1 VKWTKNCLDPKR
13 IRSYCNNR
21 NYKSSY
27 FHFTVVLFKFIVT
40 RKKYSQQC
48 TTYFKLIFVEVICKH
63 DIHTKCR
70 SLVYQPF
77 VYKLMTSCINMMI
90 YCLINDIINEERKSC
105 TKEIW
110 VKKTSIIF
118 ICDEFKAIMQLWQI
132 VVIVQ
137 WYWIVLLVQIGL
149 PEEIIRK
156 LFTRFTEL

>member
-1 VKWTKNCLDPKR
+1 MYN
-13 IRSYCNNR
+13 IN
-21 NYKSSY
+21 
-27 FHFTVVLFKFIVT
+27 
-40 RKKYSQQC
+40 
-48 TTYFKLIFVEVICKH
+48 FKLISLEVICKH

-118 ICDEFKAIMQLWQI
+118 IWDEFKAIMQLCQI
-132 VVIVQ
+132 FVRYSAVVLDCITGSD
-137 WYWIVLLVQIGL
+137 WFTRG
-149 PEEIIRK
+149 K
-156 LFTRFTEL
+156 LFT